1 MNASSCSWLVH
12 NVRHRRDPAFGT
24 MAWAGARRLL
34 RGVIVAGI
42 LAAIFAQPVL
52 VPYCSWSEL
61 DGYCYP
67 GDDGGCVW
75 TGDGDVCW

>member
-42 LAAIFAQPVL
+42 LAAIFAHPVL
-52 VPYCSWSEL
+52 APDCEWSEL
-61 DGYCYP
+61 SGWCIA
-67 GDDGGCVW
+67 GDDGRCVRDDSA
-75 TGDGDVCW
+75 GPCW